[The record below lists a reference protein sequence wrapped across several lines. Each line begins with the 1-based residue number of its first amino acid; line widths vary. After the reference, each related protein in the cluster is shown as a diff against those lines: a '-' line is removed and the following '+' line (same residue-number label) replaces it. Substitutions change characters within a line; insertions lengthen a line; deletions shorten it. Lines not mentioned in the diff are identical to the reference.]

1 MEIIFIGIA
10 FVFLAVL
17 GAPLF
22 SLIGALALYLFHTSG
37 GESTFVIA
45 ELTRLAEFPALIAI
59 PLFTF
64 GGYVLAESKTP
75 QRLVN
80 LSQAIVGW
88 IPGGLAVVAIF
99 SAAIFTAFTGA
110 SGVTIVAL
118 GGLLFP
124 VMLKENYPEKFSL
137 GLLTTSGSLG
147 LLFPPSLPIILYGL
161 VAQISIDKLFIAG
174 LLPGILIVVALSV
187 YAISTGIRSNV
198 PKIKFEWNNVWLRI
212 KESAWEI
219 PLPFLVIGGIYGGIF
234 TATEAAAVMAFY
246 VLVIEVFIYKDLK
259 LFSDSPDGRT
269 SVPKVMQKSML
280 LVGAMF
286 IVLGTA
292 LGLTNYFIDEQ
303 IPQKLF
309 EWIHTFI
316 ENKFTFLVLLNC
328 ILLVINMVEI
338 FSAIIIV
345 VPLIIPI
352 ANQYGVDP
360 IHLGIIFLLN
370 LEIGYMLPPLGLNL
384 FIGSFRFERPIST
397 MYRVTLPFIAI
408 LFAILMLV
416 TYFPQLSLW
425 FVEMFSIR

>member
-1 MEIIFIGIA
+1 MEIILIGIA
-10 FVFLAVL
+10 FVALAIL

-37 GESTFVIA
+37 GEPAFVIA

-80 LSQAIVGW
+80 LSQALVGW
-88 IPGGLAVVAIF
+88 IPGGLAVVAIL

-124 VMLKENYPEKFSL
+124 VLLKEHYPEKFSL

-161 VAQISIDKLFIAG
+161 VAQISIDKLFIGG
-174 LLPGILIVVALSV
+174 LLPGILIVVALSA

-198 PKIKFEWNNVWLRI
+198 SRIQFEWSNVLRCI

-259 LFSDSPDGRT
+259 LFSD
-269 SVPKVMQKSML
+269 VPKVMQKSML

-316 ENKFTFLVLLNC
+316 DNKFTFLVLLNC

-360 IHLGIIFLLN
+360 VHLGIIFLLN

-384 FIGSFRFERPIST
+384 FIGSFRFERPMTT
-397 MYRVTLPFIAI
+397 MYRVTLPFLAMLFII
-408 LFAILMLV
+408 LLFV

-425 FVEMFSIR
+425 LVEMFRIR

>member
-1 MEIIFIGIA
+1 METVLIGAA
-10 FVFLAVL
+10 FVLLSIL

-22 SLIGALALYLFHTSG
+22 SLIAALALYLFHTSG
-37 GESTFVIA
+37 GEPAFVIA

-88 IPGGLAVVAIF
+88 IPGGLAVVAIL

-124 VMLKENYPEKFSL
+124 VLLKQHYPEKFAL

-161 VAQISIDKLFIAG
+161 VAQISIDKLFAAG
-174 LLPGILIVVALSV
+174 LLPGIIIIVLLAA
-187 YAISTGIRSNV
+187 YAISVGIRSNV
-198 PKIKFEWNNVWLRI
+198 PKIKFEWNNVLQRA

-219 PLPFLVIGGIYGGIF
+219 PLPFIVIGGIYGGIF

-246 VLVIEVFIYKDLK
+246 VLVIEVFVYKDLK
-259 LFSDSPDGRT
+259 LFSD
-269 SVPKVMQKSML
+269 VPKVMQKSML

-286 IVLGTA
+286 IV
-292 LGLTNYFIDEQ
+292 
-303 IPQKLF
+303 
-309 EWIHTFI
+309 
-316 ENKFTFLVLLNC
+316 
-328 ILLVINMVEI
+328 
-338 FSAIIIV
+338 
-345 VPLIIPI
+345 
-352 ANQYGVDP
+352 
-360 IHLGIIFLLN
+360 
-370 LEIGYMLPPLGLNL
+370 
-384 FIGSFRFERPIST
+384 
-397 MYRVTLPFIAI
+397 
-408 LFAILMLV
+408 
-416 TYFPQLSLW
+416 
-425 FVEMFSIR
+425 